1 VYGVLFA
8 KRLVLLSETRILNLL
23 QDRQTVMQGKN
34 KIMQY
39 AFKASRILGV
49 FVSIGAVLAMPSWA
63 LSPDPMA
70 LKAHGIHVSTLDN
83 GLTVVVKPD
92 SKAPTA
98 VHMLWVKVGSM
109 DEVDGYTGI
118 AHILEHMMFKGT
130 PSVPAGEFSKKVAA
144 LGGRE
149 NAFTDK
155 DFTGYFQQIP
165 SSKLESVMKLE
176 ADRFANNSWPDE
188 EFVKELEVV
197 KEERRMRTD
206 DAPRSKLYEQLEA
219 THWLANP
226 YRRPIIGWMEDLNSM
241 TPKDARDFYHAWYAP
256 NNAVLVVVGD
266 VDVKQVQDLAKT
278 YYGHLPQKVLP
289 VRKPRSEPPQH
300 GVRRVSLKAPA
311 EQAYVLLSW
320 RVPGFTGFDHQQ
332 HNKEALALTV
342 LSAVLDGY
350 EGARLDRALTQ
361 GAKSV
366 AQEANSYYD
375 FAGRGPQIFILEA
388 VPKAGVGLSL
398 LEERLKAQ
406 IQKIAKEGVSE
417 SELKRVKAQ
426 YVAQAVY
433 KRDSFFNQ
441 AQEMGAFWARGL
453 PLDTNDLLMGPLQ
466 EVSSKEVQ
474 AVAAKY
480 FSDDTLSAAYLLP
493 EPLDPKTQKRQ
504 EQAKRMAGVGK

>member
-1 VYGVLFA
+1 M
-8 KRLVLLSETRILNLL
+8 
-23 QDRQTVMQGKN
+23 MQGKN
-34 KIMQY
+34 RLVQKTLKV
-39 AFKASRILGV
+39 AVILGL
-49 FVSIGAVLAMPSWA
+49 FVGLGGFLVLPVQSQT
-63 LSPDPMA
+63 SNSNA

-118 AHILEHMMFKGT
+118 AHVLEHMMFKGT

-155 DFTGYFQQIP
+155 DYTGYFQQIP
-165 SSKLESVMKLE
+165 SHQLENVMKLE
-176 ADRFANNSWPDE
+176 ADRFANNTWPDE
-188 EFVKELEVV
+188 EFLKELEVV

-219 THWLANP
+219 VQWLANP
-226 YRRPIIGWMEDLNSM
+226 YRRPIIGWMEDLDAM
-241 TPKDARDFYHAWYAP
+241 TPNDARDFYLAWYAP

-266 VDVKQVQDLAKT
+266 VDVQKVQAWAKT
-278 YYGHLPQKVLP
+278 YYGHLPKKVLP
-289 VRKPRSEPPQH
+289 VRKPRTEPEQH
-300 GVRRVSLKAPA
+300 GTRRVSLKAPA

-320 RVPGFTGFDHQQ
+320 RVPGLTGFDDQPS
-332 HNKEALALTV
+332 NKDALALSV
-342 LSAVLDGY
+342 LSALLDGY

-361 GAKSV
+361 GPGAV
-366 AQEANSYYD
+366 AQEVSSYYD
-375 FAGRGPQIFILEA
+375 FAGRGPQTFMLEA
-388 VPKAGVGLSL
+388 VPKSGVSL
-398 LEERLKAQ
+398 TQLEERLKSEL
-406 IQKIAKEGVSE
+406 QKIAKNGVSD

-441 AQEMGAFWARGL
+441 AQEIGAFWARGL
-453 PLDTNDLLMGPLQ
+453 PLDTNDLLIEPLQ
-466 EVSSKEVQ
+466 QVTSSQVQ
-474 AVAAKY
+474 AVARKY
-480 FSDDTLSAAYLLP
+480 FSDDTLNAAYLLP
-493 EPLDPKTQKRQ
+493 EPMDAKTQKRQ
-504 EQAKRMAGVGK
+504 EQAKHMAGTKR

>member
-1 VYGVLFA
+1 MRV
-8 KRLVLLSETRILNLL
+8 RLSSCTVILNLL
-23 QDRQTVMQGKN
+23 LDRHTVMQGKN
-34 KIMQY
+34 TRAHCARKVWM
-39 AFKASRILGV
+39 ILGV
-49 FVSIGAVLAMPSWA
+49 LAGLVGMFTDLAGAQSMDVTT
-63 LSPDPMA
+63 

-92 SKAPTA
+92 AKAPTA

-118 AHILEHMMFKGT
+118 AHILELMMFKGT

-165 SSKLESVMKLE
+165 ASQLESVMKLE
-176 ADRFANNSWPDE
+176 ADRFANNAWADE
-188 EFVKELEVV
+188 EFIKELEVV

-206 DAPRSKLYEQLEA
+206 DAPRAKLYEQLEA
-219 THWLANP
+219 TQWLANP
-226 YRRPIIGWMEDLNSM
+226 YRRPVIGWMEDLHAM
-241 TPKDARDFYHAWYAP
+241 TPNDARDFYRAWYAP

-266 VDVKQVQDLAKT
+266 VDVQKVQALAKT
-278 YYGHLPQKVLP
+278 YYGHLPTKVLP
-289 VRKPRSEPPQH
+289 VRKPRTEPDQH

-320 RVPGFTGFDHQQ
+320 HAPGFKRFDGQQ
-332 HNKEALALTV
+332 SNKDALALTV
-342 LSAVLDGY
+342 LSALLDGY
-350 EGARLDRALTQ
+350 DGARLDRELTQ
-361 GAKSV
+361 GPGAL
-366 AQEANSYYD
+366 AQEAGAYYD
-375 FAGRGPQIFILEA
+375 FAGRGPQTFMLEA
-388 VPKAGVGLSL
+388 VPKAGVPLSK

-406 IQKIAKEGVSE
+406 IQKIAREGVSA

-453 PLDTNDLLMGPLQ
+453 PLDTNDLLIEALAQ
-466 EVSSKEVQ
+466 VDSKQVQ
-474 AVAAKY
+474 DVARKY
-480 FSDDTLSAAYLLP
+480 FSDDTLSVAYLLP
-493 EPLDPKTQKRQ
+493 EPIDAATQKRQ
-504 EQAKRMAGVGK
+504 EQAKRMAGVGR

>member
-1 VYGVLFA
+1 
-8 KRLVLLSETRILNLL
+8 
-23 QDRQTVMQGKN
+23 VMQGKN
-34 KIMQY
+34 RLVQKTLKV
-39 AFKASRILGV
+39 AVILGL
-49 FVSIGAVLAMPSWA
+49 FVGLGGFLVLPVQSQT
-63 LSPDPMA
+63 SNSNA

-118 AHILEHMMFKGT
+118 AHVLEHMMFKGT

-155 DFTGYFQQIP
+155 DYTGYFQQIP
-165 SSKLESVMKLE
+165 SHQLENVMKLE
-176 ADRFANNSWPDE
+176 ADRFANNTWPDE
-188 EFVKELEVV
+188 EFLKELEVV

-219 THWLANP
+219 VQWLANP
-226 YRRPIIGWMEDLNSM
+226 YRRPIIGWMEDLDAM
-241 TPKDARDFYHAWYAP
+241 TPNDARDFYLAWYAP

-266 VDVKQVQDLAKT
+266 VDVQKVQAWAKT
-278 YYGHLPQKVLP
+278 YYGHLPKKVLP
-289 VRKPRSEPPQH
+289 VRKPRTEPEQH
-300 GVRRVSLKAPA
+300 GTRRVSLKAPA

-320 RVPGFTGFDHQQ
+320 RVPGLTGFDDQPS
-332 HNKEALALTV
+332 NKDALALSV
-342 LSAVLDGY
+342 LSALLDGY

-361 GAKSV
+361 GPGAV
-366 AQEANSYYD
+366 AQEVSSYYD
-375 FAGRGPQIFILEA
+375 FAGRGPQTFMLEA
-388 VPKAGVGLSL
+388 VPKSGVSL
-398 LEERLKAQ
+398 TQLEERLKSEL
-406 IQKIAKEGVSE
+406 QKIAKNGVSD

-441 AQEMGAFWARGL
+441 AQEIGAFWARGL
-453 PLDTNDLLMGPLQ
+453 PLDTNDLLIEPLQ
-466 EVSSKEVQ
+466 QVTSSQVQ
-474 AVAAKY
+474 AVARKY
-480 FSDDTLSAAYLLP
+480 FSDDTLNAAYLLP
-493 EPLDPKTQKRQ
+493 EPMDAKTQKRQ
-504 EQAKRMAGVGK
+504 EQAKHMAGTKR

>member
-1 VYGVLFA
+1 M
-8 KRLVLLSETRILNLL
+8 I
-23 QDRQTVMQGKN
+23 QGKN
-34 KIMQY
+34 RRVPNALQTFM
-39 AFKASRILGV
+39 ILGA
-49 FVSIGAVLAMPSWA
+49 FLMLGGGWVSPLHAQNPSSPSLA
-63 LSPDPMA
+63 
-70 LKAHGIHVSTLDN
+70 AHGIHVSTLDN

-155 DFTGYFQQIP
+155 DYTGYFQQIP
-165 SSKLESVMKLE
+165 SSQLESVMKLE
-176 ADRFANNSWPDE
+176 ADRFANNTWPDE

-206 DAPRSKLYEQLEA
+206 DSPRSKLYEQLEA
-219 THWLANP
+219 TQWLANP
-226 YRRPIIGWMEDLNSM
+226 YRRPIIGWMEDLHAM
-241 TPKDARDFYHAWYAP
+241 TPNDARDFYRAWYAP

-266 VDVKQVQDLAKT
+266 VNVQKVQALAKT
-278 YYGHLPQKVLP
+278 YYGPLAPKVLP
-289 VRKPRSEPPQH
+289 VRKPRTEPEQR
-300 GVRRVSLKAPA
+300 GMRRVSLKAPA

-320 RVPGFTGFDHQQ
+320 KVPGFTGFDEQVN
-332 HNKEALALTV
+332 NKEALALSV
-342 LSAVLDGY
+342 LSALLDGY
-350 EGARLDRALTQ
+350 EGARLERALTQ
-361 GAKSV
+361 GPGAL
-366 AQEANSYYD
+366 AQEVSSYYD
-375 FAGRGPQIFILEA
+375 FAGRGPQSFMLEA
-388 VPKAGVGLSL
+388 VPKAGVSLSQ
-398 LEERLKAQ
+398 LEERLKAELK
-406 IQKIAKEGVSE
+406 KIAQSGVSE

-453 PLDTNDLLMGPLQ
+453 PLDTNDLLIEPLQ
-466 EVSSKEVQ
+466 KVSSSEVQ
-474 AVAAKY
+474 AVAKKY
-480 FSDDTLSAAYLLP
+480 FLDDTLSAAYLLP
-493 EPLDPKTQKRQ
+493 EPLDASTQKRQ
-504 EQAKRMAGVGK
+504 EQAKRMSATGR

>member
-1 VYGVLFA
+1 MQVKNKMMQCAGKAREILGG
-8 KRLVLLSETRILNLL
+8 LVL
-23 QDRQTVMQGKN
+23 
-34 KIMQY
+34 
-39 AFKASRILGV
+39 A
-49 FVSIGAVLAMPSWA
+49 GAVLAQPGFAQSTA
-63 LSPDPMA
+63 PLA
-70 LKAHGIHVSTLDN
+70 LKANGIQVSTLDN

-92 SKAPTA
+92 AKAPTA

-109 DEVDGYTGI
+109 DEVDGYSGI

-165 SSKLESVMKLE
+165 SSQLESVMKLE

-188 EFVKELEVV
+188 EFIKELEVV

-219 THWLANP
+219 TQWLANP
-226 YRRPIIGWMEDLNSM
+226 YRRPIIGWMEDLHSM
-241 TPKDARDFYHAWYAP
+241 TPNDARDFYRAWYAP

-266 VDVKQVQDLAKT
+266 VDVKQVLDLAKT
-278 YYGHLPQKVLP
+278 YYGALPRRVLP
-289 VRKPRSEPPQH
+289 ARKPRTEPPQH

-320 RVPGFTGFDHQQ
+320 RVPGFTGFDQEE

-350 EGARLDRALTQ
+350 EGARLDRALIQ
-361 GAKSV
+361 GPKSV
-366 AQEANSYYD
+366 AQEANSHYD
-375 FAGRGPQIFILEA
+375 FAGRGPQTFMLEA
-388 VPKAGVGLSL
+388 VPKAGVDLPL

-441 AQEMGAFWARGL
+441 AQELGAFWARGL

-466 EVSSKEVQ
+466 QVSSKEVQ

-493 EPLDPKTQKRQ
+493 EPLDAKTPTRQ
-504 EQAKRMAGVGK
+504 AQAKRMAGAGQ